1 VLPCTCGLS
10 DGEDRWRPCPVLVRA
25 GVVIDIDRASVTMSN
40 PIVALRSRTGKRQR
54 EQVIVR

>member
-1 VLPCTCGLS
+1 
-10 DGEDRWRPCPVLVRA
+10 VLVRA